1 MAVKLPDFEQ
11 WIEAMAPVLQLN
23 IPPEQRKGVSA
34 NLKTAAKMAA
44 LLEKASLKD
53 ETGPAPVFKA

>member
-11 WIEAMAPVLQLN
+11 WIDAMAPVLQLS
-23 IPPEQRKGVSA
+23 ISPAQRKGVTA

-44 LLEKASLKD
+44 LLEKTSIKD
-53 ETGPAPVFKA
+53 ETEPAPVFRA